1 MKMLYDP
8 EVDALKIK
16 IREGK
21 ALESEEILPNV
32 IVDYAKDGQ
41 IVSIEVLNAS
51 KTLED
56 VKDLDRLIMAKS
68 QS

>member
-1 MKMLYDP
+1 MRMLYDP

-21 ALESEEILPNV
+21 SLESEEILPNV
-32 IVDYAKDGQ
+32 IVDYAEDGR
-41 IVSIEVLNAS
+41 IVSIEVLHAS

-56 VKDLDRLIMAKS
+56 VKGLDS
-68 QS
+68 TFCS